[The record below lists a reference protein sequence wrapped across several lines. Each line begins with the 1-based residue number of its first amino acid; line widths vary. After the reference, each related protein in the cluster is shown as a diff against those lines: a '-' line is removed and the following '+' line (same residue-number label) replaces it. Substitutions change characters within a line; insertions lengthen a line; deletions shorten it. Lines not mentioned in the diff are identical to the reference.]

1 MALWDKVRQELSE
14 AGRAAQDALDEG
26 RLRLDIL
33 RARQRADRAA
43 QALGYAVYG
52 ARQAGGADLAADEY
66 ARLSSDVA
74 ACQAEVTRAEEQL
87 DTILGR
93 RRTRYGTGA
102 APDPSGAGATDSSGP
117 TTSAGPTM

>member
-43 QALGYAVYG
+43 QALGYAVYR
-52 ARQAGGADLAADEY
+52 ARQAGGADLADDEY
-66 ARLSSDVA
+66 ARLSSDLA
-74 ACQAEVTRAEEQL
+74 AYQAEVTRAEEQL
-87 DTILGR
+87 DAILGR

-102 APDPSGAGATDSSGP
+102 GPDTSGPGASDSSGP
-117 TTSAGPTM
+117 TTSAGATM

>member
-43 QALGYAVYG
+43 QALGYAVHRARETG
-52 ARQAGGADLAADEY
+52 AELGTEEY
-66 ARLSSDVA
+66 AHLSREVA
-74 ACQAEVTRAEEQL
+74 TNQSEVTRAEEQL
-87 DTILGR
+87 DVILGR
-93 RRTRYGTGA
+93 RRTRYGTGSA
-102 APDPSGAGATDSSGP
+102 ASDAGGSTASESSGG
-117 TTSAGPTM
+117 TASGSAT